1 MQDDPDRAWVRG
13 AQTGD
18 AESFAPLILRHQ
30 RRIYNLALRMLGDAA
45 EAEDLTQ
52 EVFVAA
58 YEQIRQ
64 FRGESAFSTWL
75 HQIAVRRGL
84 NRLRDLGRRPLKRAV
99 SLDDPPPDGGQP
111 LEVAD
116 PAPTPETLHE
126 RREMAAILQE
136 GLRRLTE
143 EARVMVILREMQ
155 GLAYEEI
162 AAILEMELGTV
173 KSRLHRARLA
183 LADYCRSAM
192 QGGRH
197 GVR

>member
-1 MQDDPDRAWVRG
+1 MPEDPDRAWVRG
-13 AQTGD
+13 AQAGD
-18 AESFAPLILRHQ
+18 AESFTPLILRHQ
-30 RRIYNLALRMLGDAA
+30 KRIYNLALRMLGDAA

-64 FRGESAFSTWL
+64 FREEAAFPTWL

-84 NRLRDLGRRPLKRAV
+84 NRLRDLNRRPLKRAL
-99 SLDDPPPDGGQP
+99 SLDDPPQDGGRP

-116 PAPTPETLHE
+116 PAPSPETLHE

-136 GLRRLTE
+136 GLGRLPE
-143 EARVMVILREMQ
+143 EARMIVILREVQ

-162 AAILEMELGTV
+162 AAILRMELGTV

-192 QGGRH
+192 HGGRH
-197 GVR
+197 VVR